1 MSAARPLPH
10 YLPAAFIG
18 GFGIPNPRRTG
29 GRYANVCMRR
39 RDSATVAGPLP
50 AEKVAAEF
58 GVYDVER
65 PTPSLPADFAD
76 KLWEQYEG
84 ALPTAA
90 VALESDGFTAQH
102 WEAILLH
109 VQAQSIRHP
118 DFDRVAT
125 AYLGARVPRDVIQE
139 QRQITHR
146 ESRQLMS
153 RARFAVLRR
162 GNHAPRFLINDKGYT
177 SLLDLEFGARS
188 VLFPLTGNVAV
199 LMATDAVQEGDDY
212 EAGPYAVR
220 RLNPKALRFV
230 NGASWDQVNTRAVF
244 GHPDDEQ
251 TLVELQHTGQLARL
265 PLLGPYQGNREPGLL
280 DWAFTFTEIR
290 TRRERWL
297 SNLGLS
303 PPT

>member
-29 GRYANVCMRR
+29 GRYASVCMRR
-39 RDSATVAGPLP
+39 RNAETVMGPLP

-58 GVYDVER
+58 GLYDVER

-84 ALPTAA
+84 ALPAAA

-102 WEAILLH
+102 WETVLLH

-118 DFDRVAT
+118 DFDRVAS
-125 AYLGARVPRDVIQE
+125 AHLGAGVPRDAIQE
-139 QRQITHR
+139 QRQVTHR
-146 ESRQLMS
+146 ESRRLLS
-153 RARFAVLRR
+153 RARFAVVRR
-162 GNHAPRFLINDKGYT
+162 SSHAPRFLLNDKGLT
-177 SLLDLEFGARS
+177 SFLDLEFGARS

-199 LMATDAVQEGDDY
+199 LMAVDAAREGDDY

-230 NGASWDQVNTRAVF
+230 NGASWDQVHTRAVF

-251 TLVELQHTGQLARL
+251 TLAGLRSTGQLARL

-280 DWAFTFTEIR
+280 DWAFAYAEIR
-290 TRRERWL
+290 ILRERWL
-297 SNLGLS
+297 AGLGLS
-303 PPT
+303 PST